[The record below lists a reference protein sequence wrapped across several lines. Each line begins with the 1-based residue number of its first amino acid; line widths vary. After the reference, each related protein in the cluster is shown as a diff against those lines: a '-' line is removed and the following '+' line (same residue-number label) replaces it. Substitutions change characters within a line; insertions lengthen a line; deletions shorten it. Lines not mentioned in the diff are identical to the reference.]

1 MILDFQKT
9 MFNLRLFFENKIIE
23 NFELKFSK
31 TENDIES
38 SCLNQLICEEIY
50 NNFKHYKT
58 KY

>member
-50 NNFKHYKT
+50 NNFKHLY
-58 KY
+58 